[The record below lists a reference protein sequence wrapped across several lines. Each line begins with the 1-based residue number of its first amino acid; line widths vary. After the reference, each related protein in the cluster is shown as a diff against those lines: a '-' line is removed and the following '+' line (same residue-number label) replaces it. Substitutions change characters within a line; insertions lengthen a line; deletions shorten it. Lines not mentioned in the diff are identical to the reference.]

1 MIFHLVQFL
10 AYIPGKIIYPC
21 KIYGKKNLKKG
32 KAVLTMNHTSNID
45 AVNIVL
51 GTFEKKYF
59 LAKKELFKNKLF
71 GAFIKAMGA
80 IKIDRAAADVGAI
93 KNALKVLKNDKKL
106 IIFPEGTR
114 NKSDN
119 VELGEVKSG
128 AAMLAIKAKAPI
140 VPVWVYN
147 RPHAFRMTK
156 ILIGEPY
163 ELSQFY
169 GAKITEEILNQASEI
184 VSQKLN
190 ELKQQAEEKFNKRK
204 KTKWVNLI

>member
-1 MIFHLVQFL
+1 MIFHAVQFL
-10 AYIPGKIIYPC
+10 AFIPGKIIYPC
-21 KIYGKKNLKKG
+21 KIYGKENLKKG

-71 GAFIKAMGA
+71 GAFIKAMGG
-80 IKIDRAAADVGAI
+80 IKIDRQSADVGAI

-140 VPVWVYN
+140 IPVWVYN

-163 ELSQFY
+163 ELDEFY
-169 GAKITEEILNQASEI
+169 GAKITEEVLDKASEI

-190 ELKQQAEEKFNKRK
+190 QLKQQAEEKFSKK
-204 KTKWVNLI
+204 GKTK

>member
-1 MIFHLVQFL
+1 MIFHAVQFL
-10 AYIPGKIIYPC
+10 AFIPGKIIYPC
-21 KIYGKKNLKKG
+21 KIYGKENLKKG
-32 KAVLTMNHTSNID
+32 KAVLTMNHTSNLD

-71 GAFIKAMGA
+71 GAFIKAMGG
-80 IKIDRAAADVGAI
+80 IKIDRQSADVGAI
-93 KNALKVLKNDKKL
+93 KNALKVLKNNKKL

-140 VPVWVYN
+140 IPVWVYN

-156 ILIGEPY
+156 ILIGKPY
-163 ELSQFY
+163 ELDEFY
-169 GAKITEEILNQASEI
+169 GAKITEEVLDKASEI
-184 VSQKLN
+184 FSQKLN
-190 ELKQQAEEKFNKRK
+190 QLKQQAEEKFSKK
-204 KTKWVNLI
+204 GKTK

>member
-1 MIFHLVQFL
+1 MIFHAVQFL
-10 AYIPGKIIYPC
+10 AFIPGKIIYPC
-21 KIYGKKNLKKG
+21 KIYGKENLKKG
-32 KAVLTMNHTSNID
+32 KAVLTMNHTSNLD

-71 GAFIKAMGA
+71 GAFIKAMGG
-80 IKIDRAAADVGAI
+80 IKIDRQSADVGAI
-93 KNALKVLKNDKKL
+93 KNALKVLKNNKKL

-140 VPVWVYN
+140 IPVWVYN

-156 ILIGEPY
+156 ILIGKPY
-163 ELSQFY
+163 ELDEFY
-169 GAKITEEILNQASEI
+169 GAKITEEVLDKASEI

-190 ELKQQAEEKFNKRK
+190 QLKQQAEEKFSK
-204 KTKWVNLI
+204 KGKSK

>member
-1 MIFHLVQFL
+1 MIFHAVQFL
-10 AYIPGKIIYPC
+10 AFIPGKIIYPC
-21 KIYGKKNLKKG
+21 KIYGKENLKKG
-32 KAVLTMNHTSNID
+32 KAVLTMNHTSNLD

-71 GAFIKAMGA
+71 GAFIKGMGG
-80 IKIDRAAADVGAI
+80 IKIDRQSADVGAI

-140 VPVWVYN
+140 IPVWVYN

-163 ELSQFY
+163 ELDEFY
-169 GAKITEEILNQASEI
+169 GAKITEEVLDKASEI

-190 ELKQQAEEKFNKRK
+190 QLKQQAEEKFSKK
-204 KTKWVNLI
+204 GKTK

>member
-1 MIFHLVQFL
+1 MIFHAVQFL
-10 AYIPGKIIYPC
+10 AFIPGKIIYPC
-21 KIYGKKNLKKG
+21 KIYGKENLKKG
-32 KAVLTMNHTSNID
+32 KAVLTMNHTSNLD

-71 GAFIKAMGA
+71 GAFIKAMGG
-80 IKIDRAAADVGAI
+80 IKIDRQSADVGAI
-93 KNALKVLKNDKKL
+93 KNALKVLKNNKKL

-140 VPVWVYN
+140 IPVWVYN
-147 RPHAFRMTK
+147 RPHAYRMTK
-156 ILIGEPY
+156 ILIGKPY
-163 ELSQFY
+163 ELDEFY
-169 GAKITEEILNQASEI
+169 GAKITEEVLDKASEI

-190 ELKQQAEEKFNKRK
+190 QLKQQAEEKFSKKRK
-204 KTKWVNLI
+204 SK

>member
-1 MIFHLVQFL
+1 MIFHAVQYL
-10 AYIPGKIIYPC
+10 AFIPGKIIYPC
-21 KIYGKKNLKKG
+21 KIYGKENLKKG
-32 KAVLTMNHTSNID
+32 KAVLTMNHTSNLD

-71 GAFIKAMGA
+71 GAFIKAMGG
-80 IKIDRAAADVGAI
+80 IKIDRQSADVGAI
-93 KNALKVLKNDKKL
+93 KNALKVLKNNKKL

-140 VPVWVYN
+140 IPVWVYN

-156 ILIGEPY
+156 ILIGKPY
-163 ELSQFY
+163 ELDEFY
-169 GAKITEEILNQASEI
+169 GAKITEEVLDKASEI

-190 ELKQQAEEKFNKRK
+190 QLKQQAEEKFSKKRK
-204 KTKWVNLI
+204 SK

>member
-1 MIFHLVQFL
+1 MIFHAVQFL
-10 AYIPGKIIYPC
+10 AFIPGKIIYPC
-21 KIYGKKNLKKG
+21 KIYGKENLKKG
-32 KAVLTMNHTSNID
+32 KAVLTMNHTSNLD

-71 GAFIKAMGA
+71 GAFIKAMGG
-80 IKIDRAAADVGAI
+80 IKIDRQSADVGAI
-93 KNALKVLKNDKKL
+93 KNALKVLKNNKKL

-140 VPVWVYN
+140 IPVWVYN

-156 ILIGEPY
+156 ILIGKPY
-163 ELSQFY
+163 ELYEFY
-169 GAKITEEILNQASEI
+169 GAKITEEVLDKASEI

-190 ELKQQAEEKFNKRK
+190 QLKQQAEEKFSK
-204 KTKWVNLI
+204 KGKSK

>member
-1 MIFHLVQFL
+1 
-10 AYIPGKIIYPC
+10 
-21 KIYGKKNLKKG
+21 
-32 KAVLTMNHTSNID
+32 MNHTSNID

-80 IKIDRAAADVGAI
+80 IKIDRSAADVGAI

-128 AAMLAIKAKAPI
+128 AAMLAIKSKTPI

-169 GAKITEEILNQASEI
+169 GMKITEEVLKDASEI

-190 ELKQQAEEKFNKRK
+190 QLKEQAEEKFKKRK
-204 KTKWVNLI
+204 KHE

>member
-1 MIFHLVQFL
+1 MIFHAVQFL
-10 AYIPGKIIYPC
+10 AFIPGKIIYPC
-21 KIYGKKNLKKG
+21 KIYGKENLKKG

-71 GAFIKAMGA
+71 GAFIKAMGG
-80 IKIDRAAADVGAI
+80 IKIDRQSADVGAI
-93 KNALKVLKNDKKL
+93 KNALKVLKNNKKL

-140 VPVWVYN
+140 IPVWVYN

-156 ILIGEPY
+156 ILIGKPY
-163 ELSQFY
+163 ELDEFY
-169 GAKITEEILNQASEI
+169 GAKITEEVLDKASEI

-190 ELKQQAEEKFNKRK
+190 QLKQQAEEKFSK
-204 KTKWVNLI
+204 KGKSK

>member
-1 MIFHLVQFL
+1 MIFHAVQFL
-10 AYIPGKIIYPC
+10 AFIPGKIIYPC
-21 KIYGKKNLKKG
+21 KIYGKENLKKG
-32 KAVLTMNHTSNID
+32 KAVLTMNHTSNLD

-71 GAFIKAMGA
+71 GAFIKAMGG
-80 IKIDRAAADVGAI
+80 IKIDRQSADVGAI
-93 KNALKVLKNDKKL
+93 KNALKVLKNNKKL

-140 VPVWVYN
+140 IPVWVYN

-156 ILIGEPY
+156 ILIGKPY
-163 ELSQFY
+163 ELDEFY
-169 GAKITEEILNQASEI
+169 GAKITEEVLDKASEI

-190 ELKQQAEEKFNKRK
+190 QLKQQAEEKFSKKRK
-204 KTKWVNLI
+204 SK

>member
-1 MIFHLVQFL
+1 MIFHAVQFL
-10 AYIPGKIIYPC
+10 AFIPGKIIYPC
-21 KIYGKKNLKKG
+21 KIYGKENLKKG

-71 GAFIKAMGA
+71 GAFIKAMGG
-80 IKIDRAAADVGAI
+80 IKIDRQSADVGAI

-140 VPVWVYN
+140 IPVWVYN

-163 ELSQFY
+163 ELNEFY
-169 GAKITEEILNQASEI
+169 GAKITEEVLDKASEI

-190 ELKQQAEEKFNKRK
+190 QLKQQAEEKFSKK
-204 KTKWVNLI
+204 GKTK

>member
-1 MIFHLVQFL
+1 MIFHAVQFL
-10 AYIPGKIIYPC
+10 AFIPGKIIYPC
-21 KIYGKKNLKKG
+21 KIYGKENLKKG
-32 KAVLTMNHTSNID
+32 KAVLTMNHTSNLD

-71 GAFIKAMGA
+71 GAFIKAMGG
-80 IKIDRAAADVGAI
+80 IKIDRQSADVGAI

-140 VPVWVYN
+140 IPVWVYN

-163 ELSQFY
+163 ELDEFY
-169 GAKITEEILNQASEI
+169 GAKITEEVLDKASEI

-190 ELKQQAEEKFNKRK
+190 QLKQQAEEKFSKK
-204 KTKWVNLI
+204 GKTK

>member
-1 MIFHLVQFL
+1 MIFHAVQFL
-10 AYIPGKIIYPC
+10 AFIPGKIIYPC
-21 KIYGKKNLKKG
+21 KIYGKENLKKG

-71 GAFIKAMGA
+71 GAFIKAMGG
-80 IKIDRAAADVGAI
+80 IKIDRQSADVWAI

-140 VPVWVYN
+140 IPVWVYN

-163 ELSQFY
+163 ELDEFY
-169 GAKITEEILNQASEI
+169 GAKITEEVLDKASEI

-190 ELKQQAEEKFNKRK
+190 QLKQQAEEKFSKK
-204 KTKWVNLI
+204 GKTK

>member
-1 MIFHLVQFL
+1 MIFHAVQFL
-10 AYIPGKIIYPC
+10 AFIPGKIIYPC
-21 KIYGKKNLKKG
+21 KIYGKENLKKG
-32 KAVLTMNHTSNID
+32 KAVLTMNHTSNLD

-71 GAFIKAMGA
+71 GAFIKAMGG
-80 IKIDRAAADVGAI
+80 IKIDRQSADVGAI
-93 KNALKVLKNDKKL
+93 KNALKVLKNNKKL

-140 VPVWVYN
+140 IPVWVYN

-156 ILIGEPY
+156 ILIGKPY
-163 ELSQFY
+163 ELDEFY
-169 GAKITEEILNQASEI
+169 DAKITEEVLDKASEI

-190 ELKQQAEEKFNKRK
+190 QLKQQAEEKFSKKRK
-204 KTKWVNLI
+204 SK